1 MGEWETGRVGE
12 FEIWKRFG
20 GADGDRQKLNVFYS
34 RLSPQDSA
42 LLLHRPALVDELD
55 AQTLV
60 SVGTRPL
67 IPQ

>member
-12 FEIWKRFG
+12 FEIWKRFEERMG
-20 GADGDRQKLNVFYS
+20 IARNLTFS
-34 RLSPQDSA
+34 TQDSA